1 MNIGIDIEEIKR
13 FQKLI
18 KDKKFVERIFS
29 ENEIKYCSSKKN
41 AAQHYAVRFAGKEA
55 VWKAV
60 NKRKKITVTDIS
72 FKNSVTGKPEVYIK
86 RKKVPYIDISFSHN
100 KTTVVAVAVAKKQ
113 KIRGFE
119 DWMIG
124 RLEVNRI

>member
-86 RKKVPYIDISFSHN
+86 GKKVPYIDISFSHN
-100 KTTVVAVAVAKKQ
+100 KTTVVAVAVAKK
-113 KIRGFE
+113 
-119 DWMIG
+119 
-124 RLEVNRI
+124 